1 MFKNKLSL
9 TFIILFV
16 GFSTIVQAQFK
27 NPKKLPFT
35 WKTNLKKH
43 TVKLS
48 EIIIV
53 LNKGSFPKI
62 DHPKYVDKQEAT
74 KMFYGKEPVIAVSV
88 NGQAKAFSLNML
100 TTHEMVNDEL
110 GGIPILATY
119 CPLCNAGLVYN
130 RTIVI
135 NGKTEVLNFEVSG
148 MLRNSD
154 MVMMD
159 TKTESLWQQLT
170 GEAIVGNYSG
180 TTLPTIP
187 SMIVSVDEFF
197 TRYPMGQILSKKT
210 GIAQAE
216 KFYGHNPYVN
226 YDSKAKPMSQFF
238 SPLNVST
245 RLPSMERVVDI
256 QSEGKY
262 KIYPFSAVAKK
273 GVVHDDF
280 KNAKIVVFFKKG
292 TISVMD
298 KADITKSKDIG
309 TVTVFKRYLDGTEYR
324 FKKVNNVFIDVN
336 TGSKWD
342 IMGYCYEGTSKGKQ
356 LIIEPHGNHFAFA
369 WFAFHPKTKIFK
381 NK

>member
-1 MFKNKLSL
+1 MIKNQLSL
-9 TFIILFV
+9 ALIILFI
-16 GFSTIVQAQFK
+16 GFSVQAQFK

-35 WKTNLKKH
+35 WKTNIKKH
-43 TVKLS
+43 TVNLS
-48 EIIIV
+48 EIIVV
-53 LNKGSFPKI
+53 LPKGSFPKI
-62 DHPKYVDKQEAT
+62 NKPKYVGRQEAVT
-74 KMFYGKEPVIAVSV
+74 MFYGKEPVIAVSL

-110 GGIPILATY
+110 GGVPILATY
-119 CPLCNAGLVYN
+119 CPLCNAGIVYN
-130 RTIVI
+130 RQIKV
-135 NGKTEVLNFEVSG
+135 NDKTEVMDFEVSG

-170 GEAIVGNYSG
+170 GEAIVGNYAG
-180 TTLPTIP
+180 ATLTTIP

-210 GIAQAE
+210 GIAMAE
-216 KFYGHNPYVN
+216 KYYGYNPYVN
-226 YDSKAKPMSQFF
+226 YDSKAKPISKFIN
-238 SPLNVST
+238 PLNVST

-256 QSEGKY
+256 QSDGKY

-280 KNAKIVVFFKKG
+280 NSAKIVAFFKSG

-298 KADITKSKDIG
+298 KADITQSKDIG
-309 TVTVFKRYLDGTEYR
+309 TVTIFKRILNGTEYH
-324 FKKVNNVFIDVN
+324 FKKVNNVFIDDN
-336 TGSKWD
+336 THSKWD
-342 IMGYCYEGTSKGKQ
+342 IMGYCYEGSSKGKQ
-356 LIIEPHGNHFAFA
+356 LEIEPHGNHFAFA

>member
-1 MFKNKLSL
+1 MFKNKRIL

-16 GFSTIVQAQFK
+16 SFSTIAQAQFK

-35 WKTNLKKH
+35 WKTDIKKH

-48 EIIIV
+48 EIMIV
-53 LNKGSFPKI
+53 LPKGSFPKI
-62 DHPKYVDKQEAT
+62 EHPKYVGRQEAT
-74 KMFYGKEPVIAVSV
+74 TMFYGKEPVITVSI

-110 GGIPILATY
+110 GSVPILATY

-130 RTIVI
+130 RKVTI
-135 NGKTEVLNFEVSG
+135 NGKTEILDFEVSG

-159 TKTESLWQQLT
+159 TKTETLWQQLT
-170 GEAIVGNYSG
+170 GEAIVGTYSG
-180 TTLPTIP
+180 NVLTAIP

-216 KFYGHNPYVN
+216 KYYGYNPYVN
-226 YDSKAKPMSQFF
+226 YDSKAKPISQFIN
-238 SPLNVST
+238 PLNVSS
-245 RLPSMERVVDI
+245 RLPAMARVVDI

-262 KIYPFSAVAKK
+262 KIYPFSTIAKK
-273 GVVHDDF
+273 GVIHDDF
-280 KNAKIVVFFKKG
+280 KSAKIVVFFKSG

-309 TVTVFKRYLDGTEYR
+309 TVTVFKRFLNGQEYR
-324 FKKVNNVFIDVN
+324 FKKIDN
-336 TGSKWD
+336 TFVDDNTHSKWD
-342 IMGYCYEGTSKGKQ
+342 VMGYCYEGVSKGKQ
-356 LIIEPHGNHFAFA
+356 LEIEPHGNHFAFA

>member
-1 MFKNKLSL
+1 MFKNQLSL
-9 TFIILFV
+9 TLIILFF
-16 GFSTIVQAQFK
+16 GLSTMATAQFK
-27 NPKKLPFT
+27 NPKNLPFT
-35 WKTNLKKH
+35 WKTDIKKH

-48 EIIIV
+48 EIMIV
-53 LNKGSFPKI
+53 LPKGSFPKI
-62 DHPKYVDKQEAT
+62 EHPKYVGKQEAVN
-74 KMFYGKEPVIAVSV
+74 MFYGKEPVIAVSV

-100 TTHEMVNDEL
+100 TTHEMVNDVL
-110 GGIPILATY
+110 GGVPILATY

-130 RTIVI
+130 RTINV
-135 NGKTEVLNFEVSG
+135 NGKTEVLDFEVSG

-210 GIAQAE
+210 GFTRAE
-216 KFYGHNPYVN
+216 KYYGYNPYVN
-226 YDSKAKPMSQFF
+226 YDSKAKPMPQFF

-256 QSEGKY
+256 QSEGRY

-273 GVVHDDF
+273 GLIHDDF
-280 KNAKIVVFFKKG
+280 RSAKIVAFFKSG

-309 TVTVFKRYLDGTEYR
+309 TVTVFKRFLNGTEYH
-324 FKKVNNVFIDVN
+324 FKKVKGVFIDDN
-336 TGSKWD
+336 THSKWD
-342 IMGYCYEGTSKGKQ
+342 IMGYCYEGPSKGKQ
-356 LIIEPHGNHFAFA
+356 LEIEPHGNHFAFA

>member
-1 MFKNKLSL
+1 MFKNQLTLLLLILS
-9 TFIILFV
+9 I
-16 GFSTIVQAQFK
+16 GFSLGVKAQFK

-35 WKTNLKKH
+35 WKTNVKKR

-48 EIIIV
+48 EIMIV
-53 LNKGSFPKI
+53 LPKGSFPKI
-62 DHPKYVDKQEAT
+62 NHPKYVGKQEAQ
-74 KMFYGKEPVIAVSV
+74 KMFYGKEPVIAVSI

-100 TTHEMVNDEL
+100 TTHEMVNDAL
-110 GGIPILATY
+110 GGVPILATY

-130 RTIVI
+130 RQINI
-135 NGKTEVLNFEVSG
+135 NGKTEILNFEVSG

-159 TKTESLWQQLT
+159 TETESLWQQLT
-170 GEAIVGNYSG
+170 GEAIVGTYAG

-197 TRYPMGQILSKKT
+197 TRYPMGRILSKKT
-210 GIAQAE
+210 GIARAE
-216 KFYGHNPYVN
+216 KFYGYNPYVN
-226 YDSKAKPMSQFF
+226 YDSKAKPITKFF

-262 KIYPFSAVAKK
+262 KIYPFSAVAKR
-273 GVVHDDF
+273 GVIHDDF
-280 KNAKIVVFFKKG
+280 KTAKIVAFYKSG

-298 KADITKSKDIG
+298 KADITQSKDIG
-309 TVTVFKRYLDGTEYR
+309 TVTVFKRFLNGKEYR
-324 FKKVNNVFIDVN
+324 FKKVNDVFIDEN

-342 IMGYCYEGTSKGKQ
+342 VMGYCYEGPLKGKQ
-356 LIIEPHGNHFAFA
+356 LEIEPHGNHFAFA

>member
-1 MFKNKLSL
+1 MLKKQLPL
-9 TFIILFV
+9 TLIILFV
-16 GFSTIVQAQFK
+16 GFSTIAQAQFK

-35 WKTNLKKH
+35 WKTNIKKH

-48 EIIIV
+48 EIMIV
-53 LNKGSFPKI
+53 LPKGSFPKI
-62 DHPKYVDKQEAT
+62 THPKYVGRQKAQS
-74 KMFYGKEPVIAVSV
+74 MFYGKEPVIAVSV
-88 NGQAKAFSLNML
+88 NGLAKAFSLNML

-135 NGKTEVLNFEVSG
+135 NGKTEVLDFEVSG

-180 TTLPTIP
+180 AILPTIP

-216 KFYGHNPYVN
+216 KFYGYNPYVN
-226 YDSKAKPMSQFF
+226 YDSKAKPMPQFIN
-238 SPLNVST
+238 PLNVST
-245 RLPSMERVVDI
+245 RLPAMERVVDI
-256 QSEGKY
+256 QSEGRY
-262 KIYPFSAVAKK
+262 KIYPFSAIAKK
-273 GVVHDDF
+273 GVIHDDF
-280 KNAKIVVFFKKG
+280 KAAKIVAFYKSG

-309 TVTVFKRYLDGTEYR
+309 IVTVFKRFLDGQEYR
-324 FKKVNNVFIDVN
+324 FKKINDVFLDDN
-336 TGSKWD
+336 TNSKWD
-342 IMGYCYEGTSKGKQ
+342 IMGYCYEGPSKGKQ
-356 LIIEPHGNHFAFA
+356 LKIEPHGNHFAFA